1 MRSSLFWL
9 VTVLSLS
16 ACAPTNLTATSTL
29 AAASGQLGQR
39 VVSDGVASWY
49 GPKFAGRQTANGE
62 IFDPSQLTAAHKTL
76 PFGTQVR
83 VTNLNNGRSVT
94 VRINDRGPFKPGRVI
109 DLSRAAA
116 ERVGMIG
123 SGTAPVSLELV
134 NSSAAQRPTN
144 SGEPAGMSLQ
154 TVVDRTL
161 QGYSVA
167 SSRYSPGTLLLLSS
181 VKRRDPLLVRV
192 VSDRAPQGVDMLIS
206 TDLYGLLGEGITV
219 LNP

>member
-1 MRSSLFWL
+1 MRLAALCFLFI
-9 VTVLSLS
+9 LSLS
-16 ACAPTNLTATSTL
+16 ACTPTNLTAASTQVGQS
-29 AAASGQLGQR
+29 AAAS
-39 VVSDGVASWY
+39 DGLASWY
-49 GPKFAGRQTANGE
+49 GPNFAGRQTANGE

-83 VTNLNNGRSVT
+83 VTNLNNGRSVV

-116 ERVGMIG
+116 ERIGMIG
-123 SGTAPVSLELV
+123 SGTAPVSLELL
-134 NSSAAQRPTN
+134 NDADAP
-144 SGEPAGMSLQ
+144 EPASPSGPTGVSLQ

-167 SSRYSPGTLLLLSS
+167 SSRYAPGTLLLLKSAKTNS
-181 VKRRDPLLVRV
+181 PLMVRV

-206 TDLYGLLGEGITV
+206 ADLYEHLGEGVTV
-219 LNP
+219 FEANSQ

>member
-1 MRSSLFWL
+1 MGQTT
-9 VTVLSLS
+9 VT
-16 ACAPTNLTATSTL
+16 
-29 AAASGQLGQR
+29 
-39 VVSDGVASWY
+39 SDGLASWY

-83 VTNLNNGRSVT
+83 VTNLNNGRSVV

-116 ERVGMIG
+116 ERIGMIG
-123 SGTAPVSLELV
+123 SGTAPVSLELL
-134 NSSAAQRPTN
+134 NDAAAPRPASP
-144 SGEPAGMSLQ
+144 SGPTGVTVR

-167 SSRYSPGTLLLLSS
+167 SSRYTPGALLLLSS
-181 VKRRDPLLVRV
+181 ASISDPLMVRV
-192 VSDRAPQGVDMLIS
+192 VSDRTPQGVDMLVS
-206 TDLYGLLGEGITV
+206 AELHRLLGEGISLLT
-219 LNP
+219 P